1 MAGDTASKHIW
12 SDVDFDVVIVGSGP
26 AGSTYARMIADN
38 APHARVLLVEA
49 GPAITTPAGQHS
61 STIADR
67 TKLAHAKAMSQGP
80 FHGNNGSAQTAD
92 RDHEPAVERGGG
104 LFLLSDGH
112 AQTREFP
119 AASAS
124 SNVGGMGSHWFCC
137 CPPPGG
143 SEIIGC
149 IQPARLTRAFA
160 DANRLLDVAADR
172 FDSPAARYLQAR
184 LGSSFNA
191 GRPPDRVVQ
200 PMPFAGSRRN
210 GKAML
215 HGPAVILGNIF
226 ARPEGDITL
235 LTKTRAR
242 RILVENGSAQG
253 VELQDLDSG
262 ETLTLR
268 AKWVVVAADA
278 LRTPQLLFASG
289 IRPPALGRYLNEHA
303 MVVTM
308 FELTGSE
315 LAPSPSREAG
325 ITGPGGLFA
334 SAANGVTWIPP
345 LDEDFPCSIQSFE
358 VDVNSL
364 SPEQRAAT
372 TGGPI
377 FAAGGFVAKDI
388 RAEDR
393 IEFSDSETD
402 WAGLPKISIRYGL
415 TAKDRSRIAATQA
428 ALAKIASMGK
438 PLFEEPQLLP
448 AGSSLHYQGTYR
460 LGAQDDGSSVC
471 GPTCRVWGVKNLFL
485 GGNGLIPTETACNPT
500 LTSVALATIGAEQ
513 IIQHLSAAAALDDAY
528 AE

>member
-1 MAGDTASKHIW
+1 MAGYTVSKHIW

-26 AGSTYARMIADN
+26 AGSTYARMITDN

-49 GPAITTPAGQHS
+49 GPAITTPPGQHS
-61 STIADR
+61 STIADH
-67 TKLAHAKAMSQGP
+67 TELTHAKAMSQGP
-80 FHGNNGSAQTAD
+80 FHGNAASAHAAD
-92 RDHEPAVERGGG
+92 RDQKPPVERGGG
-104 LFLLSDGH
+104 LFLLSDGN
-112 AQTREFP
+112 AETRDFP

-143 SEIIGC
+143 LEVIGC
-149 IQPARLTRAFA
+149 IQTARLTRAFA
-160 DANRLLDVAADR
+160 EANRLLDVAADR
-172 FDSPAARYLQAR
+172 FEGPAARYVQST
-184 LGSSFNA
+184 LGSLFNA
-191 GRPPDRVVQ
+191 GRTPDRIVQ

-215 HGPAVILGNIF
+215 HGPAVILGDIF
-226 ARPEGDITL
+226 DRLGGGATL

-242 RILVENGSAQG
+242 RILVENGAAQG

-262 ETLTLR
+262 EISTLR

-308 FELTGSE
+308 FELTASHV
-315 LAPSPSREAG
+315 APSPSREAG
-325 ITGPGGLFA
+325 VSGPGGLFV

-345 LDEDFPCSIQSFE
+345 WGEDFPCSIQSFE
-358 VDVNSL
+358 VEATSL
-364 SPEQRAAT
+364 SPEQQAAT
-372 TGGPI
+372 TGNPV
-377 FAAGGFVAKDI
+377 FVAAGFVAKDT
-388 RAEDR
+388 RPEDR
-393 IEFSDSETD
+393 IEFSDRETD
-402 WAGLPKISIRYGL
+402 WAGLPKITIRYGL
-415 TAKDRSRIAATQA
+415 TAVDRSRIAATQA
-428 ALAKIASMGK
+428 ALAKIASIGK
-438 PLFEEPQLLP
+438 PLFEEPWLLP

-471 GPTCRVWGVKNLFL
+471 DPTSRVWGVTNLFL

-500 LTSVALATIGAEQ
+500 LTSVALATIGAEH
-513 IIQHLSAAAALDDAY
+513 IIRHVSAAAAR
-528 AE
+528 